1 MVFAALWNIHLCIY
15 TLRVV
20 PPAFSADG
28 PKMRI
33 TFCVER
39 KDCNRAEKVTASS
52 RTQLEQQ
59 RSLHE
64 MTCIMTQSENRE
76 IKLGD
81 AKYSLPSKK
90 TNYMTCDTMSE
101 VDRAKQQTYIAF
113 RQT

>member
-1 MVFAALWNIHLCIY
+1 MLEAIPNLEAIY

-20 PPAFSADG
+20 PPAFSANG

-33 TFCVER
+33 TFCVKR

-64 MTCIMTQSENRE
+64 MTCVVIR
-76 IKLGD
+76 
-81 AKYSLPSKK
+81 
-90 TNYMTCDTMSE
+90 
-101 VDRAKQQTYIAF
+101 
-113 RQT
+113 